1 MEKIL
6 KKESEV
12 IESTE
17 GQSTITP
24 QKDFYTLEYI
34 EAVWGLD
41 VRHLRKM
48 IKDGSLRAKFV
59 ARRYFVLHSDL
70 LTYISNGDDKKKH
83 SNYVPKP
90 SGRKPKTTE

>member
-1 MEKIL
+1 MDKEL
-6 KKESEV
+6 KNDSEV
-12 IESTE
+12 VESTE
-17 GQSTITP
+17 GQTIITP
-24 QKDFYTLEYI
+24 QKDFYTLEHI

-70 LTYISNGDDKKKH
+70 LDYISSGDDKKKH
-83 SNYVPKP
+83 SSK
-90 SGRKPKTTE
+90 G

>member
-1 MEKIL
+1 MEKVL
-6 KKESEV
+6 KNDSGV

-17 GQSTITP
+17 VQSTITP

-34 EAVWGLD
+34 ESVWGLD

-70 LTYISNGDDKKKH
+70 LDYISNGDEKKKH
-83 SNYVPKP
+83 TSK
-90 SGRKPKTTE
+90 G

>member
-1 MEKIL
+1 MDKEL
-6 KKESEV
+6 KNDSEA

-24 QKDFYTLEYI
+24 QRDFYTLEHI

-41 VRHLRKM
+41 VRYLRKM
-48 IKDGSLRAKFV
+48 IKDGSLQAKFV

-70 LTYISNGDDKKKH
+70 LDYISTGEDKKKH
-83 SNYVPKP
+83 TSK
-90 SGRKPKTTE
+90 G